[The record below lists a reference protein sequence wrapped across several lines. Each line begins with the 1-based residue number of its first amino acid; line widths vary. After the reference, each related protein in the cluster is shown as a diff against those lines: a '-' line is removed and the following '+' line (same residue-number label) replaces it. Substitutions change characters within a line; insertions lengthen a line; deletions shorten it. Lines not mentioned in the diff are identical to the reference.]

1 MPDGF
6 TGYVWTE
13 TVPAKK
19 KKLRIKKYPD
29 TWVWRHIGDI
39 IDSHIS
45 WPWKHFFT
53 SKVVSSSYLVIV
65 NYVRNVGSMS
75 SSLRVLRSCDGIVF
89 FGAPLALQPCSQS
102 LSTVATRL
110 RRFHVFVS
118 SVFPFVDFATYLV

>member
-1 MPDGF
+1 MDRNRIR
-6 TGYVWTE
+6 
-13 TVPAKK
+13 KK
-19 KKLRIKKYPD
+19 KKSCGLKNIRIRGY
-29 TWVWRHIGDI
+29 
-39 IDSHIS
+39 SHIS

-65 NYVRNVGSMS
+65 NYLRSVGSMS
-75 SSLRVLRSCDGIVF
+75 SSLRVLGSCDGIVF

-110 RRFHVFVS
+110 RRFHVFVW

>member
-13 TVPAKK
+13 TVSEKK

-65 NYVRNVGSMS
+65 NYLRSVGSVS
-75 SSLRVLRSCDGIVF
+75 SSRRVLRSCHRIVRSSGHRWPFFESSIPFDGCYV
-89 FGAPLALQPCSQS
+89 LASFSCLRVVLFSFR
-102 LSTVATRL
+102 RL
-110 RRFHVFVS
+110 
-118 SVFPFVDFATYLV
+118 